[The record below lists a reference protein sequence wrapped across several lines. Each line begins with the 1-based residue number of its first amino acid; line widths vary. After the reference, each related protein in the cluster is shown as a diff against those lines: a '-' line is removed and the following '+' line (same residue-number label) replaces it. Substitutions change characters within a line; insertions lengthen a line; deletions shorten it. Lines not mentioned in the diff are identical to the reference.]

1 MISVK
6 KALIISK
13 TKQSTESLAQ
23 LLYSEGYKNSSLASS
38 SATAK
43 DFIGKEEYDLILIN
57 IPLENETGLDL
68 AIFAATNTQACVVVI
83 VHEQHSADVLEE
95 LTKYGILVISR
106 PINKHLFHH
115 YLIFTDCYRNRILG
129 VVQENDKLKNMVEEV
144 KLVNRAKLLLM
155 QCLTMTEKQA
165 HHYLEKQAM
174 DLRISKIQIAKQVI
188 KTYEN

>member
-1 MISVK
+1 MK

-23 LLYSEGYKNSSLASS
+23 LLYSEGYEHLSLASS
-38 SATAK
+38 SAAAK
-43 DFIGKEEYDLILIN
+43 DFIGKEEFDLILIN
-57 IPLENETGLDL
+57 IPLENETGLEL
-68 AIFAATNTQACVVVI
+68 AVFAATNTRACVVTI
-83 VHEQHSADVLEE
+83 VHEQHSADVVEN

-155 QCLTMTEKQA
+155 QCLAMTEKQA
-165 HHYLEKQAM
+165 HRYLEKQAM